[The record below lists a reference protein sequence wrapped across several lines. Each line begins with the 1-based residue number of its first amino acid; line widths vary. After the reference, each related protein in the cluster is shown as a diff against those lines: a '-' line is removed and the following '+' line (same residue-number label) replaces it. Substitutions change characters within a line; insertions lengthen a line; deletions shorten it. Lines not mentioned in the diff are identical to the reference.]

1 MNLFDLCKAIK
12 IQNEDP
18 LDTDA
23 TFDDF
28 FEDEEAADIIL
39 SINSVNNS
47 ICNSND
53 WNFREAK
60 TTFQTVIAEDEYTK
74 PFGKI
79 WKMKHEGQVTPLG
92 EIHYDYIIDYPQT
105 GTPYNY
111 SFYADKLILY
121 PTPTEVKTVTAYY
134 YTNYFAKSINESSEI
149 VDTSSLANGTDYSII
164 PVHLQF
170 FCSIFAVFLQLP
182 ESFRLLS

>member
-60 TTFQTVIAEDEYTK
+60 TTFQTVIAEDENLSAKY
-74 PFGKI
+74 GK
-79 WKMKHEGQVTPLG
+79 
-92 EIHYDYIIDYPQT
+92 
-105 GTPYNY
+105 
-111 SFYADKLILY
+111 
-121 PTPTEVKTVTAYY
+121 
-134 YTNYFAKSINESSEI
+134 
-149 VDTSSLANGTDYSII
+149 
-164 PVHLQF
+164 
-170 FCSIFAVFLQLP
+170 
-182 ESFRLLS
+182 